1 MAEEKKQMNVCW
13 LTGNF
18 YQRRQIINKV
28 KAFLASKGE
37 YETTIF
43 DGEETFEYV
52 YGNIVQKS
60 CLEET
65 QRLVIINEWPEIKT
79 TRETMYTHFLKMCK
93 LAGSDTVI
101 ICNNLQTESKK
112 FLKGMDEIARFYE
125 YDTEVKQWEASGWIS
140 GELHRREKQISDA
153 DCQAIAQ
160 AVGTKENGY
169 TVDIDKMY
177 CMIDKLCC
185 YVGRRQN
192 ITSEDVVSVC
202 TDSSDFIIW
211 SLYNHL
217 DKKQYVEAMSL
228 IQKGLSVAK
237 TTEEFVYATLFSM
250 IWRYRMLFF
259 CKEGSAQGWEMNHIV
274 REISKLHKL
283 KKSGTNYEIKYTIE
297 KTEKDDAPKPVY
309 SQKVVEKAFEGRNGK
324 PPVLCYSRKE
334 LYEIIQAVEQTLQ
347 RVRAGCTEAESSIL
361 LDGIVMLICGVI
373 SSDSLAK
380 MRSVIYGKV
389 CRA

>member
-1 MAEEKKQMNVCW
+1 MASDEKKQLNVCW
-13 LTGNF
+13 VTGNF

-37 YETTIF
+37 YETTVIN
-43 DGEETFEYV
+43 GEETFEYV
-52 YGNIVQKS
+52 YSVIVQRS
-60 CLEET
+60 CIEET
-65 QRLVIINEWPEIKT
+65 QRLVIINEWPEFKT
-79 TRETMYTHFLKMCK
+79 TRETMYNHFLKMCQ
-93 LAGSDTVI
+93 LAGSDIVI

-112 FLKGMDEIARFYE
+112 FLKGMNEISRFYE
-125 YDTEVKQWEASGWIS
+125 YDTEVKQWEASGWIH
-140 GELHRREKQISDA
+140 GELSKREKSISDA

-177 CMIDKLCC
+177 CMVDKLCG

-192 ITSEDVVSVC
+192 ITLEDVTAVC
-202 TDSSDFIIW
+202 TDSSDFIVW

-217 DKKQYVEAMSL
+217 DKKQYIESMAL
-228 IQKGLSVAK
+228 IQKGLALAK

-259 CKEGSAQGWEMNHIV
+259 CKEGSAQGWEMDHIV
-274 REISKLHKL
+274 REISKLHKM
-283 KKSGTNYEIKYTIE
+283 KKSGNGYGIQYSLET
-297 KTEKDDAPKPVY
+297 TEKESAPKSIY
-309 SQKVVEKAFEGRNGK
+309 SQKVIEKAFEGRNGK
-324 PPVLCYSRKE
+324 PPVLCYSRRE
-334 LYEIIQAVEQTLQ
+334 LYEILQVVEQTLH

-373 SSDSLAK
+373 NSDSLSK
-380 MRSVIYGKV
+380 MRSVCYGKF
-389 CRA
+389 C